1 MPAHLYPLIANCGT
15 SGRQVEVL
23 GSYFTRSYLTRSYL
37 TRSYFTGRQVE
48 VLGDVT
54 GGTSKKEAEIR
65 RSEILEVMIPPF

>member
-23 GSYFTRSYLTRSYL
+23 GSYFTRSYF